1 VYGCAYSYLD
11 IELKLIVFLKMN
23 DSDYNNSL
31 FIIQTAIY
39 TRWWPADSIDYSLYN
54 NLPIIQAHLT
64 NWFNPLFIFDFIHC
78 PDWIH
83 KFPSP

>member
-1 VYGCAYSYLD
+1 MKIYFNVFGIYAIKYSIFQYIYLVYGCAYSYLD

-39 TRWWPADSIDYSLYN
+39 T
-54 NLPIIQAHLT
+54 Q
-64 NWFNPLFIFDFIHC
+64 
-78 PDWIH
+78 
-83 KFPSP
+83 